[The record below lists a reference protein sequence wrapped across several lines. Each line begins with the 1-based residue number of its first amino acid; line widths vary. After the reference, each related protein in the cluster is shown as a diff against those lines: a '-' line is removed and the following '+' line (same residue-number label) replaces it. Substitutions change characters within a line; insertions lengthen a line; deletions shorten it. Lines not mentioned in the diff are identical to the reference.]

1 MATKKK
7 IQFLETEKMLIILV
21 LIVWSL
27 IWLLI
32 FKIIKLNV
40 KIREIIPN
48 LLLGWLFSCF
58 FLYIVGN
65 ADFIINSVSYW
76 MVFTTVIIIT
86 VAVFTPFTNWGVLW
100 TTSMLGSFY
109 VALAS
114 TFIFKSNLVYAIL
127 NNIRRAFV
135 PEYNY
140 VNIRMHFG
148 IPGMKFYFFHL
159 PSLSFM
165 EFLFI
170 FFFIFRNL
178 SRVFLVCFAYD
189 EYCISVKSK
198 IHSIKYR

>member
-1 MATKKK
+1 
-7 IQFLETEKMLIILV
+7 MLIILV

-148 IPGMKFYFFHL
+148 IPGMKFFFFSSSISFFHGIFIYFF
-159 PSLSFM
+159 SFQK
-165 EFLFI
+165 FVTC
-170 FFFIFRNL
+170 FFGL
-178 SRVFLVCFAYD
+178 LCL
-189 EYCISVKSK
+189 
-198 IHSIKYR
+198 